1 MTPPIPAPKA
11 SQTHPAP
18 RRHTSKYLTGSLWWH
33 VVQSAVAGSI
43 GLLALFASDFVDIY
57 FISMLGEKYL
67 VAAVGYA
74 ATVTFFSTSLVIGL
88 AIGTGVLVGKNLG
101 AGNAQEASRVASSS
115 VVIAFLLCAGLS
127 LLLAWFAPNLI
138 AALGAKEE
146 TAQLA
151 VYFLRLLLISL
162 PMMAVAVVGSAVL
175 RAQGLPSK
183 AAMVTLTGAIVN
195 TIMDPVLMFGLHMG
209 FAGAA
214 VATVLSQVGMMMIA
228 LRTIRHSELHFAPFV
243 GDHRWAS
250 LRAQVLHHIKPLSAF
265 AVPAILAN
273 LATPVGN
280 AYLTRTMSEFG
291 NDAVAGFAIIG
302 RLTPIAFAFV
312 FAMSGAIGPI
322 VAQNVGGKRFD
333 RVYKALLASYQ
344 LSAIY
349 TFIVA
354 FLLWLLLPVILRMF
368 PVGANGNSL
377 ITLFCGPLALFW
389 MFNAWLFCA
398 NAGFNNLSKPLYSTM
413 LNWTRQTLFVIPFTM
428 LATHY
433 WQAAG
438 VLIGPAIGGAILG
451 TAAMV
456 LSLRLPLKQEALI
469 AKKVEPSTF
478 N

>member
-1 MTPPIPAPKA
+1 MTLPGSA
-11 SQTHPAP
+11 SSIHSPSP
-18 RRHTSKYLTGSLWWH
+18 RRPTSKYLAGSLWWH

-57 FISMLGEKYL
+57 FIGMLGGKYL

-88 AIGTGVLVGKNLG
+88 AIGTGVMVGKNLG
-101 AGNAQEASRVASSS
+101 AGNTVEASRVATSS
-115 VVIAFLLCAGLS
+115 VVIAFLLCT
-127 LLLAWFAPNLI
+127 LLAISLAWFAPSLI
-138 AALGAKEE
+138 AALGAENE
-146 TAQLA
+146 TAKLA
-151 VYFLRLLLISL
+151 VFFLRLLLISL
-162 PMMAVAVVGSAVL
+162 PMMAVAVVGSSVL

-183 AAMVTLTGAIVN
+183 AAVVTLTGAIIN

-214 VATVLSQVGMMMIA
+214 YATVLSQIGMMFIA
-228 LRTIRHSELHFAPFV
+228 LRTIRRSQLHFAPFV
-243 GDHRWAS
+243 GAHRWAT
-250 LRAQVLHHIKPLSAF
+250 LRAQVLQHIKPLSAF
-265 AVPAILAN
+265 AVPAVLAN

-322 VAQNVGGKRFD
+322 VAQNAGGKRFD

-349 TFIVA
+349 TIIVA
-354 FLLWLLLPVILRMF
+354 FLLWLLLPIILRMF
-368 PVGANGNSL
+368 PVGANGNAL

-398 NAGFNNLSKPLYSTM
+398 NAGFNNLSKPLYSTV
-413 LNWTRQTLFVIPFTM
+413 LNWTRQTVFVIPFTM

-438 VLIGPAIGGAILG
+438 VLIGPALGGAILG
-451 TAAMV
+451 TAAML
-456 LSLRLPLKQEALI
+456 LSLRLPRQQEVLMGQA
-469 AKKVEPSTF
+469 VRE
-478 N
+478 

>member
-1 MTPPIPAPKA
+1 MTALSSAPPSSHLRP
-11 SQTHPAP
+11 
-18 RRHTSKYLTGSLWWH
+18 TSKYLTGSLWWH

-57 FISMLGEKYL
+57 FIGMLGGKYL

-101 AGNAQEASRVASSS
+101 AGNAEEASRVASSS
-115 VVIAFLLCAGLS
+115 VVIAFLVCTLLAIILALCAPS
-127 LLLAWFAPNLI
+127 LI
-138 AALGAKEE
+138 AALGATEE
-146 TAQLA
+146 TARLA
-151 VYFLRLLLISL
+151 VFFLRLLLISL

-183 AAMVTLTGAIVN
+183 AAMVTLTGAIIN
-195 TIMDPVLMFGLHMG
+195 TILDPVLMFGLKMG

-214 VATVLSQVGMMMIA
+214 YATVLSQVGMMVVA
-228 LRTIRHSELHFAPFV
+228 LRIIRRSGLHFSPFV
-243 GDHRWAS
+243 GEHRWAT
-250 LRAQVLHHIKPLSAF
+250 LHAQVQRHIKPLSAF
-265 AVPAILAN
+265 AVPAVLAN

-322 VAQNVGGKRFD
+322 VAQNAGGKRFD

-344 LSAIY
+344 LSALY
-349 TFIVA
+349 TLIVA
-354 FLLWLLLPVILRMF
+354 VLLWLLLPIILRMF
-368 PVGANGNSL
+368 PVGASGNSL

-413 LNWTRQTLFVIPFTM
+413 LNWIRQTVFVIPFT
-428 LATHY
+428 LVATYY

-451 TAAMV
+451 TTAM
-456 LSLRLPLKQEALI
+456 LMSLRLPSKQEALM
-469 AKKVEPSTF
+469 AKATLE
-478 N
+478 

>member
-1 MTPPIPAPKA
+1 MITNRSVSSSPQLRP
-11 SQTHPAP
+11 
-18 RRHTSKYLTGSLWWH
+18 TSKYLDGSLWWH

-57 FISMLGEKYL
+57 FIGMLGRKYL

-74 ATVTFFSTSLVIGL
+74 ATITFFSTSLVIGL

-101 AGNAQEASRVASSS
+101 SGNEDEASRVASSS
-115 VVIAFLLCAGLS
+115 VVMAFLLCS
-127 LLLAWFAPNLI
+127 FLAMILALFAPALI
-138 AALGAKEE
+138 GALGATNE
-146 TAQLA
+146 TASLA
-151 VYFLRLLLISL
+151 VFFLRLLLISL

-183 AAMVTLTGAIVN
+183 AAIVTLTGAIIN
-195 TIMDPVLMFGLHMG
+195 TIMDPVLMFGLDMG

-214 VATVLSQVGMMMIA
+214 YATVLSQVGMMIVS
-228 LRTIRHSELHFAPFV
+228 LRIIRRSGLHFPPFV
-243 GDHRWAS
+243 GEHRWAT
-250 LRAQVLHHIKPLSAF
+250 LRAQVQRHIKPLSTF
-265 AVPAILAN
+265 AVPAVLAN

-291 NDAVAGFAIIG
+291 NDAMAGFAIVG

-322 VAQNVGGKRFD
+322 VAQNAGGKRFD
-333 RVYKALLASYQ
+333 RVRKALLASYQ
-344 LSAIY
+344 LSALY

-354 FLLWLLLPVILRMF
+354 ILLWLLLPIILRMF
-368 PVGANGNSL
+368 PVGASGNSL

-398 NAGFNNLSKPLYSTM
+398 NAGFNNLSKPLYSTV
-413 LNWTRQTLFVIPFTM
+413 LNWIRQTVFVIPFT
-428 LATHY
+428 LVATYY

-451 TAAMV
+451 TTAM
-456 LSLRLPLKQEALI
+456 LMSLK
-469 AKKVEPSTF
+469 
-478 N
+478 

>member
-1 MTPPIPAPKA
+1 MTQPSSLPQAA
-11 SQTHPAP
+11 QVSQTP
-18 RRHTSKYLTGSLWWH
+18 RRPTSKYLTGSLWWH

-57 FISMLGEKYL
+57 FISMLGEKFL

-101 AGNAQEASRVASSS
+101 AGNVLEASRIATSS
-115 VVIAFLLCAGLS
+115 VVIAFIFCTGLS
-127 LLLAWFAPNLI
+127 VLLAWLAPRLI
-138 AALGAKEE
+138 SALGAHEE
-146 TAQLA
+146 TAHLA

-183 AAMVTLTGAIVN
+183 AAIVTLTGAIINV
-195 TIMDPVLMFGLHMG
+195 IMDPVLMFGLHMG

-214 VATVLSQVGMMMIA
+214 VATVLSQVGMMVIA
-228 LRTIRHSELHFAPFV
+228 LRTIRHSELHFAPFI
-243 GDHRWAS
+243 GAHRWAS
-250 LRAQVLHHIKPLSAF
+250 LRAQVFQHIKPLSIF

-280 AYLTRTMSEFG
+280 AYLTRTMSAFG

-322 VAQNVGGKRFD
+322 VAQNAGGKRFD
-333 RVYKALLASYQ
+333 RVYQALLASYQ

-349 TFIVA
+349 TVIVA

-368 PVGANGNSL
+368 PVGANGNTL

-398 NAGFNNLSKPLYSTM
+398 NAGFNNLSKPLYSTI
-413 LNWTRQTLFVIPFTM
+413 LNWTRQTVFVIPFTIV
-428 LATHY
+428 ATHY
-433 WQAAG
+433 WQSAG
-438 VLIGPAIGGAILG
+438 VLIGPAIGGVILG
-451 TAAMV
+451 TVAMV
-456 LSLRLPLKQEALI
+456 LSLRLPLKQEALTV
-469 AKKVEPSTF
+469 KTVLD
-478 N
+478 